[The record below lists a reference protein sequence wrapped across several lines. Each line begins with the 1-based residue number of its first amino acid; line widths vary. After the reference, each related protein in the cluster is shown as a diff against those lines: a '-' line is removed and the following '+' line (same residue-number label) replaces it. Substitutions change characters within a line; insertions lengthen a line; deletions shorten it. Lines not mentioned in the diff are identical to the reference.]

1 MSHIISNP
9 YVEEDMTNK
18 FVCVI
23 YYKERNDVVVL
34 SNGIGPLE
42 IWDILKYRAYN
53 KEVVPVILDKLIHNN
68 ILRGLIT
75 FNRSTK
81 KVSLT
86 SKGRKW
92 AENNCGKYTGV
103 I

>member
-23 YYKERNDVVVL
+23 YYKERNDVAVL
-34 SNGIGPLE
+34 SQGISPSKV
-42 IWDILKYRAYN
+42 WDVLGYNAYN
-53 KEVVPVILDKLIHNN
+53 KDVVPIILDKLIHNN
-68 ILRGLIT
+68 ILRRLIS

-86 SKGRKW
+86 SKGRRW
-92 AENNCGKYTGV
+92 AENNCGKYAGV